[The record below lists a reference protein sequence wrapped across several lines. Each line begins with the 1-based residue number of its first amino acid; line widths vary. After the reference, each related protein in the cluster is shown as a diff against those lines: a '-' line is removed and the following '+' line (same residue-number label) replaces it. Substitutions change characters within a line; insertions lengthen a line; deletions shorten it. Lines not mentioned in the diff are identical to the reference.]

1 MAVRVR
7 DGQRLLIEIPA
18 MSRQDSRT
26 CTSQDQDAKWGG
38 MPPTRVYG
46 PKKRLPGEAA
56 NYPAEC
62 W

>member
-26 CTSQDQDAKWGG
+26 CTSQDQDAKMG
-38 MPPTRVYG
+38 RDAADE
-46 PKKRLPGEAA
+46 RLWA
-56 NYPAEC
+56 
-62 W
+62 